1 MKTQN
6 ERRFHRGF
14 KDFIDFLEKEIYSST
29 CSSRNSRKI
38 PMQSQILL
46 VVSKNIMVIS
56 SLTLWAL
63 YPSPKI
69 SWTGVLMGIG
79 HWRMCISASGLWTKK
94 RALLLLGFWF
104 KNAERNNIEILQKS
118 ISSSKCF
125 DQRSTPYWISLL
137 YCLLDIVMLNIIDTI
152 LDPRSTWKVEK
163 WQDWYFFIYDLK
175 LLKLRVTS

>member
-14 KDFIDFLEKEIYSST
+14 KDFIDFLEKGIYSST

-46 VVSKNIMVIS
+46 VFPKNIMVIS
-56 SLTLWAL
+56 SFTLWAR

-69 SWTGVLMGIG
+69 SWTGVLMGIE
-79 HWRMCISASGLWTKK
+79 HWRMCISASGLCCCWF
-94 RALLLLGFWF
+94 FWF